1 MRRHRDETKK
11 VSCDPEALEK
21 IIEELLEVSEEGAA
35 IIVEGIRDERSLRDL
50 GIEGT
55 IIMAAQKPALDLMET
70 VAEEFEEVVILTD
83 WDRKGDELASKME
96 LYLSGTRARANLE
109 IRKRLKQLVR
119 REIKDVE
126 SLSRLVERVREETCP
141 SFWL

>member
-1 MRRHRDETKK
+1 
-11 VSCDPEALEK
+11 
-21 IIEELLEVSEEGAA
+21 
-35 IIVEGIRDERSLRDL
+35 
-50 GIEGT
+50 
-55 IIMAAQKPALDLMET
+55 MAAQKPALDLMET

-126 SLSRLVERVREETCP
+126 SLSRLVQRVREETCP